1 MEKIKESKKPQV
13 LVVDHD
19 DAVSLSGG
27 ESDVDTEDDDD
38 DMTGFS
44 PLRAADIMT
53 TDVMATEEQENNS
66 KMLPSGCYCFCAL
79 FSLHS
84 FVVHPFTAISCP
96 AYCQS
101 FR

>member
-27 ESDVDTEDDDD
+27 ESDVDTEEDDD

-44 PLRAADIMT
+44 PLRGA
-53 TDVMATEEQENNS
+53 DVMATEEQENNS

-84 FVVHPFTAISCP
+84 FVVHPFTAISCS

-101 FR
+101 SR